1 MEYTTPA
8 PALVALSSLLIDG
21 VLVLFSKISSDSD
34 LRTADDDDNDD
45 DEPEDVE
52 MDDDDSIV
60 SIERHLGRL
69 LAKEKGGRR
78 PSSLCARI

>member
-21 VLVLFSKISSDSD
+21 VVVLFSKISSDSD
-34 LRTADDDDNDD
+34 LRNDDDDDN

-52 MDDDDSIV
+52 RDDDDSIV
-60 SIERHLGRL
+60 SIE
-69 LAKEKGGRR
+69 
-78 PSSLCARI
+78 